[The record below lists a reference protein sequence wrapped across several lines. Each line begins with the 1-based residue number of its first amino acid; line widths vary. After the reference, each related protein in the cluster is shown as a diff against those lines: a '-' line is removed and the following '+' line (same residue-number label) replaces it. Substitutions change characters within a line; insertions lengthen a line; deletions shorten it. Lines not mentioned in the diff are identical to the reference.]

1 MDLHPEDVGYTTMAF
16 QITSPTLNE
25 TLKICV
31 GKPYT
36 EKGMKTFRVY
46 KLNKKGDQVE
56 SLIAYYRLE
65 NDMTEDKYLDKDGD
79 FNIKELGEPE
89 WIQEVPKKP
98 KVEKE
103 KEKEKEKEPEVAKM
117 DYVVMEDTHSPH
129 SFYDALL
136 RAKSTNPTAKSVEAD
151 ILAERRRVGG
161 LFKEAE
167 VIEMYKNLKAKV
179 DKSELMMAGVPMKEI
194 PEYAPLYEQVAS
206 VEPEK
211 LEEAKNDLMDKLVA
225 DKGLPA
231 GVDRDVFAELNEN
244 DPHPI
249 SSADVYV
256 MVKYFN
262 RNTELAEKDVT
273 PEFVKSINGDTW
285 VIPDVMKMVQ
295 ESDNLQFLPLHK
307 EESYVMVEEDLIVR
321 STLDESTKFVMVDY
335 VLPPKDD
342 PYVKLV
348 SFQST
353 ERVQSLFTKE
363 ELPEAIRDMVSANP
377 AFQKV
382 KDDKAV
388 LEAGPAPLPEPEAP
402 APEAPA
408 PADIKD
414 TPAAVQPPP
423 LENEV
428 VEELKEP
435 EGEPMK
441 LNKTVRNVKKEG
453 GPKTAKKGIKEQ
465 VAEALNGIPK
475 LTKEEEDIIKD
486 KKFKNADELLAH
498 MKEATMWGAYC
509 FKTFEQVD
517 KKPSVNAILKA
528 ATEGKLTLVFKQTL
542 KA

>member
-65 NDMTEDKYLDKDGD
+65 NDMMEDKYLDKDGD

-103 KEKEKEKEPEVAKM
+103 KEKEKEPEAVKL

-136 RAKSTNPTAKSVEAD
+136 RAKSTNPTMKSVEAD

-161 LFKEAE
+161 LFTGKDAE

-225 DKGLPA
+225 EKGLPA
-231 GVDRDVFAELNEN
+231 GVDRDLFAELNEN

-256 MVKYFN
+256 MVNYFN
-262 RNTELAEKDVT
+262 RNTELAEKEVL
-273 PEFVKSINGDTW
+273 PEFVKSINKETW

-307 EESYVMVEEDLIVR
+307 EESYVMVEDLLVR
-321 STLDESTKFVMVDY
+321 SILDESTKYVMVDY
-335 VLPPKDD
+335 VLPPQDD
-342 PYVKLV
+342 PYVKLI
-348 SFQST
+348 SFQSA

-382 KDDKAV
+382 KEDKAV
-388 LEAGPAPLPEPEAP
+388 LDAGPAPLPEVPVKE
-402 APEAPA
+402 
-408 PADIKD
+408 DVKD
-414 TPAAVQPPP
+414 TPAVVQPPT
-423 LENEV
+423 LQNEV

-453 GPKTAKKGIKEQ
+453 GPKTAKKSMKDQ
-465 VAEALNGIPK
+465 VFDVMKGIPE
-475 LTKEEEDIIKD
+475 LTDEEDEIIKG
-486 KKFKNADELLAH
+486 KTFKNGDELLTH
-498 MKEATMWGAYC
+498 MKEATQWGAYC
-509 FKTFEQVD
+509 FKNFEPFE

-528 ATEGKLTLVFKQTL
+528 AKRGELAPVFKQTL

>member
-56 SLIAYYRLE
+56 SLVAYYRLE
-65 NDMTEDKYLDKDGD
+65 NDIMEDKYLDKDGD

-89 WIQEVPKKP
+89 WIQAAPKKP
-98 KVEKE
+98 NVPE
-103 KEKEKEKEPEVAKM
+103 KEKEKEKEPEIVKM
-117 DYVVMEDTHSPH
+117 EYVVMEDTHSPH

-161 LFKEAE
+161 LFTGKDAE
-167 VIEMYKNLKAKV
+167 VIEMYKNLKTKV
-179 DKSELMMAGVPMKEI
+179 DKNELMMAGLPMKEI
-194 PEYAPLYEQVAS
+194 PQYAPLYEQVAS
-206 VEPEK
+206 VAPDK
-211 LEEAKNDLMDKLVA
+211 LEDAKNDLMDKLVA
-225 DKGLPA
+225 EKGLPE
-231 GVDRDVFAELNEN
+231 GVDRDLFAELNEN
-244 DPHPI
+244 DLHPI
-249 SSADVYV
+249 PSADVYV

-262 RNTELAEKDVT
+262 RNTELEEKEVV
-273 PEFVKSINGDTW
+273 PEFVKSINGETW

-363 ELPEAIRDMVSANP
+363 ELPEAIRDMVSSNP

-382 KDDKAV
+382 KDDKTV
-388 LEAGPAPLPEPEAP
+388 VEAGPAPLPVTEEPVA
-402 APEAPA
+402 
-408 PADIKD
+408 ADVKEVKD

-428 VEELKEP
+428 VEDLKEP

-441 LNKTVRNVKKEG
+441 LNKTVRNLKKEG
-453 GPKTAKKGIKEQ
+453 GPKTAKKGIKDQ
-465 VAEALNGIPK
+465 LAEAMKGIPK

-486 KKFKNADELLAH
+486 KKFKTANELLEH
-498 MKEATMWGAYC
+498 MKESTLWGAYC
-509 FKTFEQVD
+509 FKTFEPFD

-528 ATEGKLTLVFKQTL
+528 ATNGELAPVFRQTL
-542 KA
+542 A

>member
-65 NDMTEDKYLDKDGD
+65 NDVMEDKYLDKDGD

-89 WIQEVPKKP
+89 WIQDVPKKP

-103 KEKEKEKEPEVAKM
+103 KEKEKVPEVAKM
-117 DYVVMEDTHSPH
+117 DYVVMEDTYSPH

-136 RAKSTNPTAKSVEAD
+136 RAKSTNPTVKSVEAD

-161 LFKEAE
+161 LFTGKDAE

-179 DKSELMMAGVPMKEI
+179 DKSELMMAGLPMKEI

-206 VEPEK
+206 VEPSK

-231 GVDRDVFAELNEN
+231 GVDRDLFAELNES
-244 DPHPI
+244 DLHPI
-249 SSADVYV
+249 PSADVYV

-307 EESYVMVEEDLIVR
+307 EESYVMVEEDLLVR

-342 PYVKLV
+342 PYVKLI

-353 ERVQSLFTKE
+353 ERVQSLFTQE
-363 ELPEAIRDMVSANP
+363 ELPEAIRTMVSENP
-377 AFQKV
+377 AFQNV
-382 KDDKAV
+382 KDDKTV
-388 LEAGPAPLPEPEAP
+388 LEAGPAPLPAAAP
-402 APEAPA
+402 APEG
-408 PADIKD
+408 PADVKD

-465 VAEALNGIPK
+465 VEEAMRGVPK
-475 LTKEEEDIIKD
+475 LTKEEEDIIKG
-486 KKFKNADELLAH
+486 KKFKNATELLDH
-498 MKEATMWGAYC
+498 MKEATQWGAYC
-509 FKTFEQVD
+509 FKTFEPFA
-517 KKPSVNAILKA
+517 KKPSVNEILKA
-528 ATEGKLTLVFKQTL
+528 ATEGNLSPVFKQTL